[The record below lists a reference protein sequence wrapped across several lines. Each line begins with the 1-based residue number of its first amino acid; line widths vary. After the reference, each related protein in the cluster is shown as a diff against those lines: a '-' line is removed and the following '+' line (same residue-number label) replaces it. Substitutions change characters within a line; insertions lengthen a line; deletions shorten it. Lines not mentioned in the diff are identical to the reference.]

1 MHGVPVEADSSG
13 SMVTDRLRA
22 AVGIWRPDGVPSF
35 PIDTSDIRR
44 WAIASYWPETPPKLY
59 WDEGYA
65 RSTRWG
71 GIIAPQD
78 FNPFAWPVDRPD
90 TGPQVHHA
98 LPGEPGQRLLN
109 GGAEFT
115 FAEPMRPGDVI
126 RARVRVR
133 DFTEREGRFGL
144 MLYIRLE
151 RELLNQHVAL
161 VRRRIDTV
169 IRY

>member
-1 MHGVPVEADSSG
+1 MGADPSV
-13 SMVTDRLRA
+13 SMITDRLRG
-22 AVGIWRPDGVPSF
+22 AVHVWRPEGAPSF
-35 PIDTSDIRR
+35 PIDASDIRR
-44 WAIASYWPETPPKLY
+44 WAIASYWPAVPPKLF
-59 WDEGYA
+59 WDPDYA
-65 RSTRWG
+65 RTTRWG

-78 FNPFAWPVDRPD
+78 FNPFAWPIDRPD

-98 LPGEPGQRLLN
+98 QPGEPGQRLLN

-115 FAEPMRPGDVI
+115 FGEAMRPGDVI
-126 RARVRVR
+126 RARVRVL
-133 DFTEREGRFGL
+133 DLDEREGRIGR

-151 RELLNQHVAL
+151 RELHNQHDHL